1 MNIENIK
8 QAIETQATMATTLG
22 MTFLSTPEADTC
34 QATMPVDEHTCQPYG
49 VLSGGAS
56 LALAEMLAGVAS
68 QALCPGQLCMGIN
81 VSGQHVKAARKGQ
94 TVTGTARLVHRG
106 STLHVW
112 QVTVTDEVGDTVSNI
127 SVTNFI
133 LKPKEEAE

>member
-1 MNIENIK
+1 MD
-8 QAIETQATMATTLG
+8 TTPTMATAMG

-34 QATMPVDEHTCQPYG
+34 AATMPVDEHTCQPYG

-56 LALAEMLAGVAS
+56 LALAETLAGVAS
-68 QALCPGQLCMGIN
+68 QALCPGLMCMGIN
-81 VSGQHVKAARKGQ
+81 VSAQHVKTVKKGRM
-94 TVTGTARLVHRG
+94 VKGLARLVHKG

-112 QVTVTDEVGDTVSNI
+112 QVTIEDEAGETVSNI

-133 LKPKEEAE
+133 LKPREEKEAQQ